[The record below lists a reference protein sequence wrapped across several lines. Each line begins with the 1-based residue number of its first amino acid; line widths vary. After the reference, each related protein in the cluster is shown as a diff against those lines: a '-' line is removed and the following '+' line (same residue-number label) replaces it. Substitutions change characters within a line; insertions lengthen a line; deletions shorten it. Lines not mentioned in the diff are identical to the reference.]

1 MTTNEPQ
8 NAQPTPAT
16 TPLAAAEA
24 TINGVPVSQA
34 TLRNP
39 WGEPQ
44 PETKKPVKPWL
55 THAAAFAGG
64 VGVTAICAAALVGG
78 NAAGNA
84 TSGPGGFPGGAPQGN
99 WQQQGQMPSGEGYFS
114 GGRMGRMGGMQGG
127 QMPNAQDS
135 TGENQT
141 GQAPMGQDSTGTG
154 MQSEQSAWFSDQGAA
169 PRMLE
174 LTGPELAELISQL
187 EAGEQ
192 SSRLQDLQ
200 QQLAE
205 TQAQQ
210 TQQAEIISNYEA

>member
-1 MTTNEPQ
+1 
-8 NAQPTPAT
+8 
-16 TPLAAAEA
+16 
-24 TINGVPVSQA
+24 
-34 TLRNP
+34 
-39 WGEPQ
+39 
-44 PETKKPVKPWL
+44 
-55 THAAAFAGG
+55 
-64 VGVTAICAAALVGG
+64 
-78 NAAGNA
+78 
-84 TSGPGGFPGGAPQGN
+84 
-99 WQQQGQMPSGEGYFS
+99 
-114 GGRMGRMGGMQGG
+114 
-127 QMPNAQDS
+127 MPNAQDS

-141 GQAPMGQDSTGTG
+141 GQAPMDQDSTGTG
-154 MQSEQSAWFSDQGAA
+154 TQSQQSAWFSDQGAT